1 MAKKLWEYLPCPD
14 PTTLTH
20 LMEEARLPEPLAKAL
35 FQRGITSLEEAKVYF
50 QPSSKTATST
60 VNMLHS
66 PLEMMDMEKARDR
79 VILALKQKEKIMI
92 YGDYD
97 VDGTTSVSLV
107 YNYLSA
113 IHPNLIT
120 YIPDRYK
127 EGYGISITGMDFAKE
142 DGCKLIIAL
151 DCGIKAFE
159 SLSHAK
165 KLGIDVIVC
174 DHHLPG
180 EKLPEAYA
188 ILDPKRSDCLYPYKE
203 LSGCGVGFKLMQAL
217 SMEGHGSFNTLMDQT
232 DILAT
237 SIAADIVPLTGENR
251 SLASLGLEKIK
262 KQASPGLRALMGLSP
277 NKKTWKITD
286 LLFGVAPQINA
297 CGRIES
303 GNFAVALLTEKSIV
317 AAEEM
322 AKGVHLLNQER
333 KVLDEEITKEAL
345 GRLQDNPEFEKLSTT
360 VVWSD
365 QWHKGVIGIVA
376 SRLIETYY
384 RPTIVL
390 TKNKGVYTGSAR
402 SVKGFDV
409 HHALEQCADLMMQ
422 FGGHKYAAGMS
433 IAEENIEAFKD
444 KFEAVVA
451 GSIHTEQ
458 KTEILPICSD
468 LNLNEIN
475 PKFWTILER
484 MEPFGPQNMKPLFC
498 FKGLKDN
505 GKGRI
510 LGESHIKLEVY
521 QPKKSNTALNAI
533 GFKLAPEYSD
543 VIRGRMFDCLAS
555 VEENEWQGKKSLQ
568 LQIRDI
574 RFCD

>member
-14 PTTLTH
+14 PKTLSH
-20 LMEEARLPEPLAKAL
+20 LMEDVRLPEPLAKAL
-35 FQRGITSLEEAKVYF
+35 FQRGITCFEEAKTYF
-50 QPSSKTATST
+50 TPSFE
-60 VNMLHS
+60 MLHS
-66 PLEMMDMEKARDR
+66 PLDMMDMKKARDR
-79 VILALKQKEKIMI
+79 VILAMEKKEKIMI

-107 YNYLSA
+107 YNYLRV
-113 IHPNLIT
+113 IHPELIT

-127 EGYGISITGMDFAKE
+127 EGYGISVAGMDFAKE
-142 DGCKLIIAL
+142 AQCGLIIAL

-159 SLSHAK
+159 SLGHAK
-165 KLGIDVIVC
+165 ALGLDVIVC

-180 EKLPEAYA
+180 STLPEAFA
-188 ILDPKRSDCLYPYKE
+188 ILDPKRKDCQYPYKE

-217 SMEGHGSFNTLMDQT
+217 SMEGFGSFNTLMDQT

-251 SLASLGLEKIK
+251 SLATLGLEKIK
-262 KQASPGLRALMGLSP
+262 QQASPGLRALMGLSP

-297 CGRIES
+297 CGRIKS
-303 GNFAVALLTEKSIV
+303 GNFAVELLTEKSFV
-317 AAEEM
+317 AAEKM
-322 AKGVHLLNQER
+322 AEGVHLLNSER
-333 KVLDEEITKEAL
+333 KELDAAITEEAL
-345 GRLQDNPEFEKLSTT
+345 DNLKDDPEFKNLSTT
-360 VVWSD
+360 VVWSEK
-365 QWHKGVIGIVA
+365 WHKGVIGIVA

-390 TKNKGVYTGSAR
+390 TKNNGIYTGSAR

-409 HHALEQCADLMMQ
+409 HHALEQCADLMLQ

-433 IAEENIEAFKD
+433 ISEENMDAFKE
-444 KFEAVVA
+444 KFEFVVA
-451 GSIHTEQ
+451 SSINKEQ
-458 KTEILPICSD
+458 KTEVLPICSD
-468 LNLNEIN
+468 LDLHEIDN
-475 PKFWTILER
+475 KFWKVLER

-510 LGESHIKLEVY
+510 LGDAHIKLEVY
-521 QPKKSNTALNAI
+521 QPQGSNIAVNAI

-543 VIRGRMFDCLAS
+543 VIRGKMFDCLAS
-555 VEENEWQGKKSLQ
+555 VEENEWQGKKTLQ